1 MKDISERLC
10 LAASGDE
17 DALLEIINQF
27 QPLLKKYARKLN
39 YEDAYFDLQLKLI
52 EIIHNPAFSDY
63 VKSVGQAV
71 VYIQQSVIHEY
82 IRLGKTRAIPE
93 MRIGDL
99 SEEQQ
104 YILES
109 SNATATS
116 YDGVEIKLLLSTL
129 TPMEQKAI
137 AGIILNHETAA
148 QLARELGCTRQSIN
162 QAKQRGLQKLKAAY
176 QANR

>member
-1 MKDISERLC
+1 M
-10 LAASGDE
+10 
-17 DALLEIINQF
+17 
-27 QPLLKKYARKLN
+27 
-39 YEDAYFDLQLKLI
+39 
-52 EIIHNPAFSDY
+52 
-63 VKSVGQAV
+63 
-71 VYIQQSVIHEY
+71 
-82 IRLGKTRAIPE
+82 
-93 MRIGDL
+93 

>member
-1 MKDISERLC
+1 
-10 LAASGDE
+10 
-17 DALLEIINQF
+17 
-27 QPLLKKYARKLN
+27 
-39 YEDAYFDLQLKLI
+39 
-52 EIIHNPAFSDY
+52 
-63 VKSVGQAV
+63 
-71 VYIQQSVIHEY
+71 
-82 IRLGKTRAIPE
+82 

-129 TPMEQKAI
+129 TRMEQKAI